1 MDIANQS
8 LCKCCQRVFDKATI
22 LANGFKNFPYL
33 HHKTDESF
41 SKAIESGC
49 QLCAQIKDHITR
61 NQRMRKIVGYNELV
75 KIEKIS
81 YAFKERLTSAEE
93 KDKRVV
99 LAFLAKVTG
108 DAYATFEDEY
118 GIPGLTV

>member
-1 MDIANQS
+1 
-8 LCKCCQRVFDKATI
+8 
-22 LANGFKNFPYL
+22 
-33 HHKTDESF
+33 
-41 SKAIESGC
+41 
-49 QLCAQIKDHITR
+49 
-61 NQRMRKIVGYNELV
+61 MRKIVGYNELV